1 MCGIAGIVGTE
12 RSAIERML
20 DALAHRGPDARGSV
34 DLAAIG
40 VTLGHTRLSILD
52 LDARSNQPFLSP
64 CRRYA
69 LTFNGEIYNYI
80 ELKQKLEHEGVVF
93 KTSSD
98 TEVLLHWLMRRG
110 REGVVDL
117 EGMFAFAFVDRT
129 ARTILLAR
137 DPIGEKPLY
146 YTRPQGAVCF
156 AFASEIQAL
165 QVVPGIDTSID
176 VEGLADYLRFLYTAA
191 PNTLYRGIRE
201 LAPGHTLAFDLASPS
216 DDQERYYDL
225 EARAQNVFE
234 GDYESAVAAFRDR
247 FVDSLRLRL
256 RSDVPVGV
264 YLSGGLDS
272 NSILGTARRVDP
284 SATFNTFTA
293 RYDGSSLSKSID
305 ESALAARAAQAQR
318 VPNYQIPFD
327 DEADFLGSVER
338 MVSLFGQPFGNATAV
353 VADKIAARAATMSRV
368 CLVGD
373 GGDEILAGYP
383 RYKVLP
389 VHRRLQSMPLTLRKL
404 LSSATSFLPEHGSM
418 ATRMRRVKQ
427 FTKGLAQP
435 LPQCFVDWSSYVDDA
450 GLERALGRNTP
461 TRFQAEL
468 VDLFA
473 RNEHDPVR
481 AAALVDFRS
490 FVPFNLMQA
499 ADRTSMA
506 HPLELRCPFLAPK
519 LVELALSI
527 PARYKIAAGR
537 SKPVLADA
545 MRNVIPPFI
554 AQQPKRAFNPP
565 MQGYVRTHL
574 STLERYVLGNGSRT
588 HELLSPQF
596 VRNEIDLF
604 RAGRRDNSTLLWGLA
619 SLECWLRGEAT
630 TSKSAATIS
639 AAHTKSV
646 ERSREHKITI

>member
-1 MCGIAGIVGTE
+1 MCGIAGLVGSE

-20 DALAHRGPDARGSV
+20 DALAHRGPDARATLQL
-34 DLAAIG
+34 DAIG
-40 VTLGHTRLSILD
+40 VSLGHTRLSILD
-52 LDARSNQPFLSP
+52 LDARSHQPFVSP
-64 CRRYA
+64 CQRYA
-69 LTFNGEIYNYI
+69 LTFNGEIYNYL
-80 ELKQKLEHEGVVF
+80 ELKQSLEREGVTF
-93 KTSSD
+93 LTTSD
-98 TEVLLHWLMRRG
+98 TEVLLHWMIQRG
-110 REGVVDL
+110 RAGVAEL
-117 EGMFAFAFVDRT
+117 EGMFAFAFVDRA
-129 ARTILLAR
+129 ARTIVLAR

-146 YTRPQGAVCF
+146 YALPQGAVRF

-165 QVVPGIDTSID
+165 KTVPGIDTSID

-201 LAPGHTLAFDLASPS
+201 LAPGHVLAFGLDAPS

-225 EARAQNVFE
+225 EARAQGAFDGNYAEAVTAFHDQFE
-234 GDYESAVAAFRDR
+234 E
-247 FVDSLRLRL
+247 SLRLRL

-272 NSILGTARRVDP
+272 NSILGTARRVAP
-284 SATFNTFTA
+284 TAHFNTFTA
-293 RYDGSSLSKSID
+293 RYDGSSLSRSVD

-327 DEADFLGSVER
+327 DEDDFLGSVER
-338 MVSLFGQPFGNATAV
+338 MVALFGQPFGNATAV
-353 VADKIAARAATMSRV
+353 VADKIAAHAATMSRV

-389 VHRRLQSMPLTLRKL
+389 AHRRLQAMPIALRKL
-404 LSSATSFLPEHGSM
+404 LGSAASFLPESGSM

-427 FTKGLAQP
+427 FTRGLAQP

-461 TRFQAEL
+461 TRFQSEL

-519 LVELALSI
+519 LVELALSL

-545 MRNVIPPFI
+545 MRGVIPPFI
-554 AQQPKRAFNPP
+554 AEQPKRAFNPP
-565 MQGYVRTHL
+565 MQAYMRKHL
-574 STLERYVLGNGSRT
+574 ATLERYVLGAGART
-588 HELLSPQF
+588 HEILAPEF
-596 VRNEIDLF
+596 VRAEIALF

-619 SLECWLRGEAT
+619 SLECWLRAESNVAKQTARAAPAARGAGDLRRD
-630 TSKSAATIS
+630 SKLAI
-639 AAHTKSV
+639 
-646 ERSREHKITI
+646 